1 MRKNVRMPMVRIE
14 EGMLLQVTALR
25 ESSFDWL
32 KNVGKLKKMKVVQ
45 RHLESVIKVVVQN
58 EEGYC

>member
-1 MRKNVRMPMVRIE
+1 MVRIE